1 MIGGTGLLRTSEV
14 FARATDEDLA
24 TIADHIDERR
34 VRVGAP
40 LVKQGQPADTL
51 FVVVSGELAV
61 HVAHGDEVEEVARMV
76 PGDVIGEIALV
87 AGGTRT
93 STVRATATSRVV
105 SLTKEGLELLVSRRP
120 DIGDRTKGPDFRRK
134 EKTVG
139 CFKIVKRLDTKRV
152 SGQQKLFQLVVPDG
166 KCKHPDH
173 SVQNLKPPNPV
184 PDQ

>member
-120 DIGDRTKGPDFRRK
+120 DIGDLLAEGSVRRLRQERLQRYLTLAFPGVDPD
-134 EKTVG
+134 VLG
-139 CFKIVKRLDTKRV
+139 
-152 SGQQKLFQLVVPDG
+152 KLGDG
-166 KCKHPDH
+166 VAWRNSACR
-173 SVQNLKPPNPV
+173 
-184 PDQ
+184 